1 MAGQGLFKS
10 LMGVGFLS
18 SIWNDFKDDVIGKED
33 KKFRDKQKKRAD
45 KYAKAYTK
53 NMDKEIAPGIT
64 LRQAMQIDKKKRGDV
79 VKLHQPKYNANKN
92 HSKKK
97 N

>member
-1 MAGQGLFKS
+1 MANKGLFKS

-18 SIWNDFKDDVIGKED
+18 SIWNDFKDGVIDKED

-45 KYAKAYTK
+45 KYAKAYNK

-64 LRQAMQIDKKKRGDV
+64 LRQAIEKNRKSNKRTIYYPKDV
-79 VKLHQPKYNANKN
+79 NVSLF
-92 HSKKK
+92 SKKK
-97 N
+97 K

>member
-1 MAGQGLFKS
+1 MAGKGLFKS
-10 LMGVGFLS
+10 LLGVGFLS
-18 SIWNDFKDDVIGKED
+18 SIWNDFKDGVIDRED
-33 KKFRDKQKKRAD
+33 KKYRDKHKKRAN
-45 KYAKAYTK
+45 KYALAYTK

-64 LRQAMQIDKKKRGDV
+64 LRKALEDERKKNKRI
-79 VKLHQPKYNANKN
+79 VKEPKSTNSNI

>member
-1 MAGQGLFKS
+1 MAGKTGLFKS
-10 LMGVGFLS
+10 LLGVGFLS
-18 SIWNDFKDDVIGKED
+18 SIWNDFKTGVIDKED

-64 LRQAMQIDKKKRGDV
+64 LRQALEAERKKNKKKRIEPEDTNSNI
-79 VKLHQPKYNANKN
+79 Y
-92 HSKKK
+92 SKKK
-97 N
+97 K

>member
-1 MAGQGLFKS
+1 MAGKKLFKS
-10 LMGVGFLS
+10 LLGMGFLS
-18 SIWNDFKDDVIGKED
+18 SAWSDFKDAVIDKED

-64 LRQAMQIDKKKRGDV
+64 LRQALEAERKKNKSKRYE
-79 VKLHQPKYNANKN
+79 PKITNSNIF
-92 HSKKK
+92 SKKK
-97 N
+97 K

>member
-1 MAGQGLFKS
+1 MAGKTGLFKS
-10 LMGVGFLS
+10 LLGVGFLS
-18 SIWNDFKDDVIGKED
+18 SIWNDFKTGVIDKED

-64 LRQAMQIDKKKRGDV
+64 LRDALKQHEKKNKKTRFEPEDV
-79 VKLHQPKYNANKN
+79 DSNIN
-92 HSKKK
+92 SKKK
-97 N
+97 K